1 MVTSQQINSKTD
13 AEKYYNL
20 LDVDGSGGI
29 SFFEFLAPI
38 LPQLSKDQII
48 NLTENHRYSCDDLT
62 ILRDIYNSLRTEESL
77 K

>member
-48 NLTENHRYSCDDLT
+48 NLT
-62 ILRDIYNSLRTEESL
+62 
-77 K
+77 